1 MQGKENRDVNDQCD
15 VNYED
20 DSGDDPTWNPNNES
34 LSESEG
40 GNDRCLVEVQ
50 NKKET
55 LEDRYYKIKS
65 EIESEQP
72 PDKSVLVV
80 NRRLFKVRINDL
92 LFSEHYRQLRDCVL
106 QNRVQKMSD
115 IDKMLHGE
123 RVDEREAVQN
133 DKRFRKQ
140 HRDTQLLRELCI
152 TEKFLNYDGRN
163 REEVSE
169 VPAQEKVELTNQK
182 DISHDE
188 ERLLEDW

>member
-1 MQGKENRDVNDQCD
+1 
-15 VNYED
+15 
-20 DSGDDPTWNPNNES
+20 
-34 LSESEG
+34 
-40 GNDRCLVEVQ
+40 
-50 NKKET
+50 
-55 LEDRYYKIKS
+55 
-65 EIESEQP
+65 
-72 PDKSVLVV
+72 
-80 NRRLFKVRINDL
+80 
-92 LFSEHYRQLRDCVL
+92 
-106 QNRVQKMSD
+106 MSD

-123 RVDEREAVQN
+123 HVDERAAVQN

-152 TEKFLNYDGRN
+152 TEKFLNYESRN